1 MKAFVVLAHCLS
13 MDQQLRILPLW
24 QGVLLSPCFNCS
36 CVVLIIA
43 HSSPIGEHIFNP
55 IGHQVLI
62 LLLSPMGSWNR
73 FKLVTYLFPLFG
85 FCFYGGGHVLIM
97 KPKCGSTFK
106 SPWLCFYILRVQTSS
121 ARSFCIVIL
130 STGLY
135 TGPKA
140 SILHQSIPPKF
151 INVMGD

>member
-85 FCFYGGGHVLIM
+85 FCFYGGGACSHYEAQVWFNI
-97 KPKCGSTFK
+97 
-106 SPWLCFYILRVQTSS
+106 
-121 ARSFCIVIL
+121 
-130 STGLY
+130 
-135 TGPKA
+135 
-140 SILHQSIPPKF
+140 SIPLALFLHTESTDEQCQVFLHCHSLNRALYRSESFNFTSVNPPKVHKC
-151 INVMGD
+151 NG